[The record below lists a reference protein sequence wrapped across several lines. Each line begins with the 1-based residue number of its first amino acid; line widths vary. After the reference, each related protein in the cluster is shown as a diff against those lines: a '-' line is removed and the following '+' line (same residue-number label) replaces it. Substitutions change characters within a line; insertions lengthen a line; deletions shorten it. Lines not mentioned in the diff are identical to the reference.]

1 LGIYSSEHL
10 PRHITAVLLRVDLYR
25 LRAIW
30 LMNPTLAAVPNMP
43 SRAPL
48 SIEAVAFAQG
58 IDQHNTLDGV
68 VAATADVGRRFGIE
82 TLAFCMIPNRQQGFA
97 DTLLARKWPKWPE
110 EWFSDYNR
118 NNYIRIDPV
127 AHELRS
133 ATRPFRWSD
142 IRVDATKREGMA
154 LMHRRRDFGFND
166 AVVVPVHNPTGLP
179 AFVSLS
185 GRHIDVPDAE
195 LLPLYVVALSAFERV
210 RDLQKPMVKP
220 KLQLSPRE
228 REVLTWV
235 ADGKSAWEIGMILN
249 ISKRT
254 ADEHVKTA
262 ARKLGVR
269 SRSHA
274 VAIALKDRHILT

>member
-1 LGIYSSEHL
+1 M
-10 PRHITAVLLRVDLYR
+10 P
-25 LRAIW
+25 LRA
-30 LMNPTLAAVPNMP
+30 A
-43 SRAPL
+43 L

-68 VAATADVGRRFGIE
+68 VAATADVGGRFGIE
-82 TLAFCMIPNRQQGFA
+82 TLVFSSLPNHQQDFA
-97 DTLLARKWPKWPE
+97 DTLLALKGPE
-110 EWFSDYNR
+110 EWFSEYNR

-127 AHELRS
+127 ANELRS

-142 IRVDATKREGMA
+142 IRVDLKHEGAA
-154 LMHRRRDFGFND
+154 LMHLRRDFGFND
-166 AVVVPVHNPTGLP
+166 AVIVPVHNPAGLP

-235 ADGKSAWEIGMILN
+235 ANGKSAWEIGMILN

-269 SRSHA
+269 NRSHA
-274 VAIALKDRHILT
+274 VAIALKDRHILA